1 MPKQLIIAACL
12 INFGND
18 RGGVHCEAGEVV
30 DVPKAT
36 AIDLARMGR
45 TLFVDKADDPDKN
58 GVHTASKDMLK
69 AAADMRATRAKAAAA
84 PADGDGNTQA

>member
-1 MPKQLIIAACL
+1 MPKQLITESCL
-12 INFGND
+12 VNFGDD

-58 GVHTASKDMLK
+58 GRHTASKEMLK
-69 AAADMRATRAKAAAA
+69 AASDMRAARAKAAAA
-84 PADGDGNTQA
+84 PDGDGNPPA